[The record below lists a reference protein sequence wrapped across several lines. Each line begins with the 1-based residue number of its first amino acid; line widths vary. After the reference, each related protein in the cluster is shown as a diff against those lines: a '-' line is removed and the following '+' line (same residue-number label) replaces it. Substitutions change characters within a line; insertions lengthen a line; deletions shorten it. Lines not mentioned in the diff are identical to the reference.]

1 VALRAIVVDDEA
13 LGRRG
18 IVSRLAK
25 TGGVE
30 VVAQCSNGREAI
42 DAVREFRPDLMF
54 LDVQMPGIDGFGVV
68 RALSAQEC
76 PHVIFVTA
84 HDKHALAAFDV
95 HALDYLVKPID
106 DERFAEALRRASD
119 TIRRDRDG
127 DLGRRVRAA
136 IGEVSG
142 EAQAAAPAPS
152 RAMADRY
159 AVKDRGKVVFVRHAD
174 IDWVGAEGD
183 YVRLHSGPKSWLSR
197 DTLGAVE
204 RRLGTRRFLRIH
216 RSTVVNLD
224 RVVEIRS
231 LDSGDA
237 TVILKDGTE
246 LRMSRGHRDAVE
258 RMTGRS

>member
-1 VALRAIVVDDEA
+1 MLRAVVVDDEA

-25 TGGVE
+25 TGSVE
-30 VVAQCSNGREAI
+30 VVAQCSNGRQAI
-42 DAVREFRPDLMF
+42 DAVRQFRPDLLF

-68 RALSAQEC
+68 RALSADEC

-84 HDKHALAAFDV
+84 HDKHALEAFEV

-106 DERFAEALRRASD
+106 DERFADALRRASE
-119 TIRRDRDG
+119 TVRHERDG

-136 IGEVSG
+136 IGELSA
-142 EAQAAAPAPS
+142 EAAAAPAPS
-152 RAMADRY
+152 KAMADRY
-159 AVKDRGKVVFVRHAD
+159 AVRDRGKVVFVRHAD

-197 DTLGAVE
+197 DTLSAVE
-204 RRLGTRRFLRIH
+204 RRLGSRRFMRIH

-224 RVVEIRS
+224 RIVEIRS
-231 LDSGDA
+231 LDGGDA
-237 TVILKDGTE
+237 AVILKDGTE

-258 RMTGRS
+258 RLTGSKV

>member
-1 VALRAIVVDDEA
+1 MLRAVVVDDEA

-25 TGGVE
+25 AGSVE
-30 VVAQCSNGREAI
+30 VVAQCSNGRQAI
-42 DAVREFRPDLMF
+42 DAVRQFRPDLLF

-68 RALSAQEC
+68 RALSADEC

-84 HDKHALAAFDV
+84 HDKHALEAFEV

-106 DERFAEALRRASD
+106 DERFADALRRASE
-119 TIRRDRDG
+119 TVRHERDG

-136 IGEVSG
+136 IGELSA
-142 EAQAAAPAPS
+142 EAAAAPAPS
-152 RAMADRY
+152 KAMADRY
-159 AVKDRGKVVFVRHAD
+159 AVRDRGKVVFVRHAD

-197 DTLGAVE
+197 DTLSAVE
-204 RRLGTRRFLRIH
+204 RRLGSRRFMRIH

-224 RVVEIRS
+224 RIVEIRS
-231 LDSGDA
+231 LDGGDA
-237 TVILKDGTE
+237 AVILKDGTE

-258 RMTGRS
+258 RLTGSKV

>member
-1 VALRAIVVDDEA
+1 VTLRAIVVDDEP

-18 IVSRLAK
+18 IISRLTKA
-25 TGGVE
+25 GGVE
-30 VVAQCSNGREAI
+30 VVAQCSNGRQAI
-42 DAVREFRPDLMF
+42 DAVREYRPDLMF

-68 RALSAQEC
+68 RALSADEC

-84 HDKHALAAFDV
+84 HDRHALAAFDV

-106 DERFAEALRRASD
+106 DERFAEAMSRATE

-142 EAQAAAPAPS
+142 EASAGPPPS

-159 AVKDRGKVVFVRHAD
+159 AVKDRGKIVFVRHAD

-183 YVRLHSGPKSWLSR
+183 YVRLHAGSKSWLSR
-197 DTLGAVE
+197 DTLAAVE

-258 RMTGRS
+258 RLTGAKA